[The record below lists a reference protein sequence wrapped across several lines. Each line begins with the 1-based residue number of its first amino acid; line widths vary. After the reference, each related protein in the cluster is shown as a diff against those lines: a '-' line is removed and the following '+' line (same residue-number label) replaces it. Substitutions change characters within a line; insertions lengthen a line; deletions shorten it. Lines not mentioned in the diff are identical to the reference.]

1 LERCGRG
8 EGSSTVQTVRFIARA
23 RGDEKRVGRL
33 VEDTVAKVQSP
44 QSIDP
49 NGPAIVAAQ
58 RASKSAVARVKRV
71 YSHAESPYGNWHKGM
86 AKQ

>member
-1 LERCGRG
+1 
-8 EGSSTVQTVRFIARA
+8 VRFIARA

-58 RASKSAVARVKRV
+58 VKRV